1 MLIHEMREKKMRSL
15 KKMYIM
21 LRSKIKKK
29 KYLILL
35 FQLLM
40 LLLNAKINEVKTK
53 ILNITNLATTSTA
66 LTSVKNIIPSISITQ

>member
-1 MLIHEMREKKMRSL
+1 MLIHEMRKKKMRSL

-66 LTSVKNIIPSISITQ
+66 LTSAKNIIPSISITQ

>member
-1 MLIHEMREKKMRSL
+1 MLIHEMRKMRSL

-40 LLLNAKINEVKTK
+40 LLLNAKINEVKNK

>member
-1 MLIHEMREKKMRSL
+1 MLIHEMRKKKMRSL

-66 LTSVKNIIPSISITQ
+66 LTSVKNILPSISITQ

>member
-1 MLIHEMREKKMRSL
+1 MLIHEMRKKKMRSL

-40 LLLNAKINEVKTK
+40 LLLNAKINEVKNK

>member
-1 MLIHEMREKKMRSL
+1 MLIHEMKKKKNEVIEKDVYNAK
-15 KKMYIM
+15 I
-21 LRSKIKKK
+21 KIKKK

-66 LTSVKNIIPSISITQ
+66 LTSVKNIKPSISITQ

>member
-1 MLIHEMREKKMRSL
+1 MLIHEMRKKKMRSL

>member
-1 MLIHEMREKKMRSL
+1 
-15 KKMYIM
+15 M

-66 LTSVKNIIPSISITQ
+66 LTSVKNLIPSISITQ

>member
-1 MLIHEMREKKMRSL
+1 MRSL

-40 LLLNAKINEVKTK
+40 LLLNAKINEVKNK

>member
-1 MLIHEMREKKMRSL
+1 MRSL

-40 LLLNAKINEVKTK
+40 LLLNAKIDEVKTK

>member
-1 MLIHEMREKKMRSL
+1 MRSL

>member
-1 MLIHEMREKKMRSL
+1 MLIHEMRKKKMRSL

-40 LLLNAKINEVKTK
+40 LLLNAKINEVKSK